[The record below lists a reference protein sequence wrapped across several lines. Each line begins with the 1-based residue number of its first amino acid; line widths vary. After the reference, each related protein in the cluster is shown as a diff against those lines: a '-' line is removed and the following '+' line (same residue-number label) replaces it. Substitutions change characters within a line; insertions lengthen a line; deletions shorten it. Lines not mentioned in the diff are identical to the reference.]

1 MPPQPTFLKMNESV
15 RYRSQPTTRQADN
28 QADLED
34 DEFKHGTSPFHG
46 SHYQVCPSSVGRRQ
60 AGGKKTRDRQAKQLS
75 EKGVR
80 MDIDR
85 ENFGRSLLEVVTA
98 IGVRRNDACDVS
110 LVLILDF
117 SACVNTT
124 K

>member
-1 MPPQPTFLKMNESV
+1 
-15 RYRSQPTTRQADN
+15 
-28 QADLED
+28 
-34 DEFKHGTSPFHG
+34 
-46 SHYQVCPSSVGRRQ
+46 
-60 AGGKKTRDRQAKQLS
+60 
-75 EKGVR
+75 

-124 K
+124 KKADFITTFPENGKWEERYFFQPDSAMIG

>member
-1 MPPQPTFLKMNESV
+1 MRQ
-15 RYRSQPTTRQADN
+15 RQADN

-85 ENFGRSLLEVVTA
+85 ENFGRSLLEVVTEFDTQCTQECEAASTFLA
-98 IGVRRNDACDVS
+98 IGVRRNGACDVS
-110 LVLILDF
+110 LVLIDIGLF
-117 SACVNTT
+117 SMRQHY
-124 K
+124 

>member
-1 MPPQPTFLKMNESV
+1 MEQA
-15 RYRSQPTTRQADN
+15 RSMDHITK
-28 QADLED
+28 
-34 DEFKHGTSPFHG
+34 F
-46 SHYQVCPSSVGRRQ
+46 VPSSVGRRQ
-60 AGGKKTRDRQAKQLS
+60 AGGKKTRDRQAKQPP

-85 ENFGRSLLEVVTA
+85 ENFGRSLLEVVTEFDTQCTQECEAASTFLA